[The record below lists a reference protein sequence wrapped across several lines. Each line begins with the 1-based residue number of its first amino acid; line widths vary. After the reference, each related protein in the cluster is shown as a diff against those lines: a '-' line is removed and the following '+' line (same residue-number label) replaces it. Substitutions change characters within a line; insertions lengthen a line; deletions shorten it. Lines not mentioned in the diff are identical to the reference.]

1 MKEEK
6 EIGTRLNQAS
16 HDVPCGNIEKERVFY
31 TNLGSGY
38 ALFKGRRRMMRVF
51 LSIPMPF
58 C

>member
-16 HDVPCGNIEKERVFY
+16 HGIPCGNIEKERVFY

-38 ALFKGRRRMMRVF
+38 ACSKEEEG
-51 LSIPMPF
+51 
-58 C
+58 